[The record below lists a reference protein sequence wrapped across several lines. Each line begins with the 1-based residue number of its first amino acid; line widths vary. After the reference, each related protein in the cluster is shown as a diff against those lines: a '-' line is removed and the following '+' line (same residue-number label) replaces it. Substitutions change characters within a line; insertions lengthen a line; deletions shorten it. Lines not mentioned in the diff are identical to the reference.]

1 MANRPIL
8 FRAIDHV
15 RAAGIDDIGIVVGE
29 TQAEIRA
36 AVGDG
41 SAFAVRVT
49 YLPQAAPL
57 GLAHAV
63 LVAEEFIRGE
73 PFVMYLGDNCIRD
86 GIASLVDEFRRERP
100 NCQILLARVPTPSQF
115 GVAELDSKQRVIGLE
130 EKPKRPKSDY
140 ALVGVYMFDRTI
152 FEAAR
157 AIRPSGR
164 GELEITDAI
173 QYLIQHGHDVRSH
186 IITGWWKDTGKLED
200 MLEANRMMLADLVRK
215 VEGEV
220 DAETRIEG
228 PVVIGPGTRVR
239 RSVLRGPLV
248 IGERCTI
255 EDAFIGPFTSVNDEV
270 TIRGSEIEHSIVLQR
285 STILDLDV
293 RVESSLIGRDVRI
306 TRSRGRPRAS
316 RFMVGDSSE
325 IEV

>member
-1 MANRPIL
+1 
-8 FRAIDHV
+8 
-15 RAAGIDDIGIVVGE
+15 
-29 TQAEIRA
+29 
-36 AVGDG
+36 
-41 SAFAVRVT
+41 
-49 YLPQAAPL
+49 
-57 GLAHAV
+57 
-63 LVAEEFIRGE
+63 
-73 PFVMYLGDNCIRD
+73 
-86 GIASLVDEFRRERP
+86 
-100 NCQILLARVPTPSQF
+100 
-115 GVAELDSKQRVIGLE
+115 
-130 EKPKRPKSDY
+130 
-140 ALVGVYMFDRTI
+140 
-152 FEAAR
+152 
-157 AIRPSGR
+157 
-164 GELEITDAI
+164 
-173 QYLIQHGHDVRSH
+173 VRSH

-200 MLEANRMMLADLVRK
+200 MLEANRMMLSDLVRK
-215 VEGEV
+215 IEGEV

-285 STILDLDV
+285 SAILDLDV
-293 RVESSLIGRDVRI
+293 RVESSLIGKDVRI